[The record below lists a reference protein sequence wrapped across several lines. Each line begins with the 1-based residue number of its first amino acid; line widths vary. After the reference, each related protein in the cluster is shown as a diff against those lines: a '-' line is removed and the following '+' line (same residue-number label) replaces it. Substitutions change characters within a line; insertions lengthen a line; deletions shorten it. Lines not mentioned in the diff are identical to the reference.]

1 VQPAT
6 TAAQV
11 TSRGNED
18 NGNGSSSTNNNSTSS
33 NNNNNTTT
41 SLYNF
46 AAHLTTLLRL
56 LREQGR
62 RAHQGKLLRVG
73 HAPDELLR
81 RR

>member
-1 VQPAT
+1 MRPAT

-18 NGNGSSSTNNNSTSS
+18 NGNGSSTTNNSNNNS
-33 NNNNNTTT
+33 NTTT

-73 HAPDELLR
+73 HALDELLR